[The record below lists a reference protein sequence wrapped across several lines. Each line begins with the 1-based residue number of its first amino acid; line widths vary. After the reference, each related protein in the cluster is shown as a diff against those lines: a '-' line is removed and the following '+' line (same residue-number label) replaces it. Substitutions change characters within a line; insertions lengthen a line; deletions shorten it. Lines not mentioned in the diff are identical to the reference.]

1 MHKLPLPRPLVKPR
15 SLARGRGLFCFN
27 GSGAGVTLMEL
38 VVVIIIIGIFA
49 AVALPN
55 FVRAREDMLDKEA
68 KPSLKLIQTAEKIF
82 AMNNGAYYPSSGTV
96 TDIATINQNLRIV
109 LYAGT
114 DRKWN
119 YSCSSNGCAQAT
131 RFNGPDARTW
141 RISINEDEPVSGAT
155 CP

>member
-1 MHKLPLPRPLVKPR
+1 MHKSPLL
-15 SLARGRGLFCFN
+15 CFS
-27 GSGAGVTLMEL
+27 GSGAGMTLMEL

-49 AVALPN
+49 AAALPN

-82 AMNNGAYYPSSGTV
+82 AMDNGAYYPSSGSETN
-96 TDIATINQNLRIV
+96 IATINQNLRIV

-114 DRKWN
+114 DRKWD
-119 YSCSSNGCAQAT
+119 YVCYYNGCAQAT

-141 RISINEDEPVSGAT
+141 RIKIDEDEPVPGAT